1 MKEAGVTTQEER
13 EEFIAKAEA
22 NLKVQLDEM
31 AVEEEIDEEKDAA
44 MAAVADLINAFEQ
57 QLIEQGIEDEV
68 LRWQMIMKR
77 LGEEEERLLAEQV

>member
-1 MKEAGVTTQEER
+1 
-13 EEFIAKAEA
+13 
-22 NLKVQLDEM
+22 M

>member
-1 MKEAGVTTQEER
+1 
-13 EEFIAKAEA
+13 
-22 NLKVQLDEM
+22 M
-31 AVEEEIDEEKDAA
+31 AVEEEIDEEKEAA